1 MATHKKQRE
10 RAYEATHGELRIVR
24 QLVPTLE
31 RASIGTVLGLCE
43 VTGARERRARD
54 VSDLTEI
61 GDIVTVIDC
70 DINVQLDRN
79 VDIERDVVRSSG
91 HLVICVRG
99 RADLEIYKPVH
110 SRERRLGC

>member
-1 MATHKKQRE
+1 MATQKKSARE

-24 QLVPTLE
+24 QLVLTLE
-31 RASIGTVLGLCE
+31 LASIGTVLGLRD

-61 GDIVTVIDC
+61 GDIVTVIDK
-70 DINVQLDRN
+70 DIKVRLDCH

-91 HLVICVRG
+91 HLVIRIVRC
-99 RADLEIYKPVH
+99 RADLEI
-110 SRERRLGC
+110 